1 VDELRRYLPVTR
13 ALAMIVWFNKLP
25 GRLFGIQSLSASS
38 PEVTLIMSRKFLH
51 TTIIITIESGLSMQ
65 LRCLIEGCFEPSSHL

>member
-38 PEVTLIMSRKFLH
+38 PEVTSI
-51 TTIIITIESGLSMQ
+51 IIITIESGLSMQ